1 MNYLGN
7 SIAGYRAARGDRR
20 ELIFFVLWAFVIF
33 LKFFGLEC
41 EVWGRL
47 PRAPLAYALS
57 ASLCAAFAAALS
69 LLPRRVRFACAL
81 VLDFAFSA
89 LIVTDLL
96 HLRFYSDLFTFHNF
110 GLSGQV
116 GDVSDS
122 VFALLSP
129 RDALYFCDIPLFF
142 VYYLL
147 AARLRAAPV
156 FGALSPKSAAAS
168 CAALALSLG
177 LFAVMLY
184 GYDRRMPNALA
195 AMWDRPAVC
204 CNVGA
209 MAYHTADARN
219 VLRESFVR
227 KKLSEDEITAAAEEF
242 AAFRAKLAPPYPAA
256 FGAARGKNLI
266 MIQAESLQSFAVGL
280 RVNGREVTPNLNRFA
295 REASFAGDLYV
306 QTGLGN
312 SADAEFL
319 ANAGLYPARSGVA
332 YVRFADRNYDALPR
346 LLRAHGY
353 AALAMHG
360 DRAGFWN
367 RAHMY
372 PALGFERFVSKK
384 EYEVDEVFGLGLSDG
399 SFFRQSLA
407 MLEAQERPFYA
418 FLVTLS
424 SHYPFGFP
432 ELLKAAAFD
441 QGDEAEGAI
450 LRSYLAA
457 IHYFDREFGNFI
469 DGLKSSGL
477 YGESVIILYGD
488 HAAIP
493 KWDAASL
500 AKLLGKD
507 LDDERSWRAVST
519 VPLMVRVP
527 GVATL
532 PHVRGRALGQI
543 DIPSTAASLL
553 GVEFSSGFGRN
564 IFAPEPASAPVIFRN
579 GDYVSGGTLVEP
591 AKRAA
596 VDLADGR
603 GRDYLPFAGL
613 SSECARELA
622 LSDKI
627 LEYGLRFP
635 PGAK

>member
-57 ASLCAAFAAALS
+57 ASLCAAFAAVLS
-69 LLPRRVRFACAL
+69 LHPRRVRFACAL

-129 RDALYFCDIPLFF
+129 RDALYFADVPLFF
-142 VYYLL
+142 AYYVL
-147 AARLRAAPV
+147 ADRMRAAHL
-156 FGALSPKSAAAS
+156 FGALNPRRVAAS
-168 CAALALSLG
+168 CAVLVISLALFS
-177 LFAVMLY
+177 AMLY

-209 MAYHTADARN
+209 MAYHAADARN
-219 VLRESFVR
+219 VLRESFGR
-227 KKLSEDEITAAAEEF
+227 KKLSEDEIAAAAEEF
-242 AAFRAKLAPPYPAA
+242 AAFRAKLAPPYPTA
-256 FGAARGKNLI
+256 FGAAREKNLI

-319 ANAGLYPARSGVA
+319 ANAGIYPARSGVA
-332 YVRFADRNYDALPR
+332 YVRFADRSYDALPR

-384 EYEVDEVFGLGLSDG
+384 DYEVDEVFGLGLSDG

-457 IHYFDREFGNFI
+457 IHYFDREFGKFI
-469 DGLKSSGL
+469 DGLKKDGL
-477 YGESVIILYGD
+477 FDESVIIVYGD

-493 KWDAASL
+493 KWDSASL
-500 AKLLGKD
+500 SKLIGKD
-507 LDDERSWRAVST
+507 LDEEYEWREAN
-519 VPLMVRVP
+519 RVP
-527 GVATL
+527 FMAHVPGGVKL
-532 PHVRGRALGQI
+532 PYVKGRALGQI
-543 DIPSTAASLL
+543 DIPASAASLL
-553 GVEFSSGFGRN
+553 GVEFASGLGRN
-564 IFAPEPASAPVIFRN
+564 IFAPEPQSSPVIFRS
-579 GDYVSGGTLVEP
+579 GDYASGGTLVEP

-596 VDLADGR
+596 VDLKDGSR
-603 GRDYLPFAGL
+603 RDYLPFLETSA
-613 SSECARELA
+613 ECALELA

-635 PGAK
+635 SASE

>member
-41 EVWGRL
+41 EVWGRP

-69 LLPRRVRFACAL
+69 LLPCRARFACAL

-89 LIVTDLL
+89 LIATDLL

-156 FGALSPKSAAAS
+156 FGALSPKRAAAS

-209 MAYHTADARN
+209 IAYHAADARN
-219 VLRESFVR
+219 VLRESFGR
-227 KKLSEDEITAAAEEF
+227 KKLSEDEVAAAAEEF
-242 AAFRAKLAPPYPAA
+242 AAFREKLAPPYPAA

-280 RVNGREVTPNLNRFA
+280 CVNGREVTPNLNRFA
-295 REASFAGDLYV
+295 REVSFAGDLYV

-332 YVRFADRNYDALPR
+332 YVRFADRSYDALPR

-372 PALGFERFVSKK
+372 PALGFERFISKK
-384 EYEVDEVFGLGLSDG
+384 DFEVDEVFGLGLSDG

-477 YGESVIILYGD
+477 YDESVIILYGD

-493 KWDAASL
+493 KWDATSL
-500 AKLLGKD
+500 AKLLGKG
-507 LDDERSWRAVST
+507 LDDERSWRAVNT

-543 DIPSTAASLL
+543 DIPATAASLL
-553 GVEFSSGFGRN
+553 GFEFTSGFGRN
-564 IFAPEPASAPVIFRN
+564 IFAPEPASAPVIFRS

-603 GRDYLPFAGL
+603 GCNYIPFAGL
-613 SSECARELA
+613 SAECARELA

-635 PGAK
+635 SGAK

>member
-1 MNYLGN
+1 
-7 SIAGYRAARGDRR
+7 
-20 ELIFFVLWAFVIF
+20 
-33 LKFFGLEC
+33 
-41 EVWGRL
+41 
-47 PRAPLAYALS
+47 
-57 ASLCAAFAAALS
+57 
-69 LLPRRVRFACAL
+69 
-81 VLDFAFSA
+81 
-89 LIVTDLL
+89 
-96 HLRFYSDLFTFHNF
+96 
-110 GLSGQV
+110 
-116 GDVSDS
+116 
-122 VFALLSP
+122 
-129 RDALYFCDIPLFF
+129 
-142 VYYLL
+142 
-147 AARLRAAPV
+147 
-156 FGALSPKSAAAS
+156 
-168 CAALALSLG
+168 
-177 LFAVMLY
+177 
-184 GYDRRMPNALA
+184 
-195 AMWDRPAVC
+195 
-204 CNVGA
+204 
-209 MAYHTADARN
+209 
-219 VLRESFVR
+219 
-227 KKLSEDEITAAAEEF
+227 
-242 AAFRAKLAPPYPAA
+242 
-256 FGAARGKNLI
+256 
-266 MIQAESLQSFAVGL
+266 
-280 RVNGREVTPNLNRFA
+280 
-295 REASFAGDLYV
+295 
-306 QTGLGN
+306 
-312 SADAEFL
+312 
-319 ANAGLYPARSGVA
+319 
-332 YVRFADRNYDALPR
+332 
-346 LLRAHGY
+346 
-353 AALAMHG
+353 MHG

-384 EYEVDEVFGLGLSDG
+384 DYEVDEVFGLGLSDG

-407 MLEAQERPFYA
+407 MLEAQEQPFYA

-543 DIPSTAASLL
+543 DIPATAASLL

-564 IFAPEPASAPVIFRN
+564 IFAPEPASAPVIFRS

-635 PGAK
+635 SVAK